1 MLLLLLLADRNT
13 MMNETL
19 NGTLL
24 YMTYRYLAGK
34 MGIITSSESKGLNTF
49 IGTFSLP
56 AIIFLSMAQL
66 DLR

>member
-1 MLLLLLLADRNT
+1 